1 MDLHFQ
7 VTRLNSTSLTHKAG
21 LPPVQVNPLNYMSLN
36 LEDLWWFIIQLLFQ
50 TIQHCMNNRQFSL
63 LNHFEISAL
72 DREVSTKMYKME
84 KACKMAV
91 HCYVTEKSYY

>member
-1 MDLHFQ
+1 
-7 VTRLNSTSLTHKAG
+7 
-21 LPPVQVNPLNYMSLN
+21 
-36 LEDLWWFIIQLLFQ
+36 
-50 TIQHCMNNRQFSL
+50 MNNRQFSL
-63 LNHFEISAL
+63 LNHLEISAS